1 MKNYKLLIVSV
12 FLISIASF
20 GQNRPLRERFKEKKE
35 QVKAL
40 KVAFITTELN
50 LTPEEA
56 AKFWPLFNAFE
67 DKQQEIRKQKMKAF
81 LERKDDN
88 TIDKLSEKEAA
99 TLLIQMESTEDELY
113 QLKKKFVANLKGVL
127 PSTKI
132 LKLKKA
138 EEQFS
143 KKLLQQYRDNKIGR

>member
-81 LERKDDN
+81 LDRKDDN
-88 TIDKLSEKEAA
+88 AIDKLSEKEAA

-143 KKLLQQYRDNKIGR
+143 KKLLQQYRDKKIGG